1 MRNYAQCEA
10 PGFAPSYMVLQ
21 KLTEMKAMKRIN
33 SFIRAFK
40 INRNALLAAVAI
52 LLVFGLASATMI
64 PAHSETEALTA
75 AIVRTPAGSGFFG
88 FGGDG
93 GPATNAKLSNPNG
106 VAVDAGGNLYIA
118 DIFND
123 RIRKVDTN
131 SVITTFAGRF
141 GGVFS
146 GDNGPATEAGMFD
159 VAGVAVDEKGN
170 VYIADMDN
178 YRVRKVNTNG
188 IISTV
193 AGNGNFG
200 YTGDNVA
207 ATQTALASPAAV
219 AVDVAGNIYIADLFN
234 SRIRKV
240 NAQGVITTFAGA
252 GIADYSGDG
261 GPATQARIDTP
272 EGVAVD
278 RQGNVYIADSVSGV
292 VRRVDTAGIITTFA
306 GNGKDGFDGDGGPAT
321 QARLSSPRGVAAG
334 ADGSVYIA
342 DTGNDRIRQVAPNG
356 VITTVAGNG
365 QTGYNGDG
373 ISATQASFFEPAG
386 LAVDPF
392 GSVYIA
398 DSIND
403 RIRMLKSS
411 QLQFFGLSR
420 YVLPTGD
427 TQTINIIGAG
437 LENSMVA
444 INGQSVS
451 STLDAGAGNLAVIVS
466 PSFLAAPGALSFQV
480 SKAQSQTPA
489 ERRVIVAAQAQLNGV
504 STATVSAASFQQG
517 AAAEAI
523 GAMFGTRLATQTGF
537 ASALPLPTSIAGTS
551 VLVNGIASPLF
562 FVSAGQINY
571 QINKELAAGAIAS
584 VVTVAGD
591 GAVSQGQIQI
601 LTEAPGIFTANAS
614 GNGGPAAVWTLDGVS
629 YFPVSNPD
637 GSPRPLPA
645 GAFVVLFGT
654 GIRNT
659 PASNPTDGNGVAES
673 LRVNLGGAIV
683 VPTFAGP
690 QGSLVGLDQINMQI
704 PASLAGAGK
713 IDAILIVNTRAAN
726 TFQLQIM

>member
-1 MRNYAQCEA
+1 
-10 PGFAPSYMVLQ
+10 
-21 KLTEMKAMKRIN
+21 MKRIN
-33 SFIRAFK
+33 SFIRVFK
-40 INRNALLAAVAI
+40 NNRSVLLSGIAI
-52 LLVFGLASATMI
+52 IFVLGLASELMS
-64 PAHSETEALTA
+64 PARSEIEALTA

-88 FGGDG
+88 FSGDG
-93 GPATNAKLSNPNG
+93 GPATNARFSNPNG

-118 DIFND
+118 DLFND

-131 SVITTFAGRF
+131 GVITTFAGRF
-141 GGVFS
+141 GGTFG
-146 GDNGPATEAGMFD
+146 GDGGPATEAGMFD
-159 VAGVAVDEKGN
+159 VSGVAVDEKGN
-170 VYIADMDN
+170 VYIADTDN
-178 YRVRKVNTNG
+178 YRVRKVDTTG

-200 YTGDNVA
+200 FTGDNVA

-240 NAQGVITTFAGA
+240 DTQGVITTFAGSGVA
-252 GIADYSGDG
+252 GYNGDG
-261 GPATQARIDTP
+261 GQATQARIDTP

-278 RQGNVYIADSVSGV
+278 RLGNVYIADSASGV
-292 VRRVDTAGIITTFA
+292 VRRVAPSGVITTFA
-306 GNGKDGFDGDGGPAT
+306 GTGQDGFNGDGGQAT

-334 ADGSVYIA
+334 ADGTVYIGDA
-342 DTGNDRIRQVAPNG
+342 GNDRIRQVTPNG

-373 ISATQASFFEPAG
+373 IPAVQASFFEPAG

-403 RIRMLKSS
+403 RIRMLKSA

-420 YVLPTGD
+420 YVLPTGAS
-427 TQTINIIGAG
+427 QTINIIGSG

-444 INGQSVS
+444 INGQGVS
-451 STLDAGAGNLAVIVS
+451 SMLDAGSGNLAVSV
-466 PSFLAAPGALSFQV
+466 PLSFLTAPGALSFQV
-480 SKAQSQTPA
+480 SKAQSQTPP
-489 ERRVIVAAQAQLNGV
+489 ERRVIVAAQSQLNGV
-504 STATVSAASFQQG
+504 PSATVSAASFQQG
-517 AAAEAI
+517 ASAEAI

-537 ASALPLPTSIAGTS
+537 ATSFPLPTSLSGTS

-571 QINKELAAGAIAS
+571 QINKELATGEIAS

-601 LTEAPGIFTANAS
+601 LTEAPGIFTANAT
-614 GNGGPAAVWTLDGVS
+614 GNGGPAAVWTQDGINF
-629 YFPVSNPD
+629 FPVSNPD

-645 GAFVVLFGT
+645 GSVVVLFGT

-659 PASNPTDGNGVAES
+659 PALNPTDGNGVAES
-673 LRVNLGGAIV
+673 LRVNLGGAIAT
-683 VPTFAGP
+683 PAFAGP
-690 QGSLVGLDQINMQI
+690 QGSLIGLDQVNLPI
-704 PASLAGAGK
+704 PNGLAGAGR
-713 IDAILIVNTRAAN
+713 IDAILIVNGRAAN

>member
-1 MRNYAQCEA
+1 
-10 PGFAPSYMVLQ
+10 
-21 KLTEMKAMKRIN
+21 MKTMKKIN
-33 SFIRAFK
+33 SLIRVFK
-40 INRNALLAAVAI
+40 NYRSVLLSAVTI
-52 LLVFGLASATMI
+52 IFVLWLASALMS
-64 PAHSETEALTA
+64 PARSETEALTA
-75 AIVRTPAGSGFFG
+75 AIIRTPAGSGFFG
-88 FGGDG
+88 FSGDG
-93 GPATNAKLSNPNG
+93 GPATNARFSNPNG
-106 VAVDAGGNLYIA
+106 VAVAAGGNLYIA
-118 DIFND
+118 DLFND

-131 SVITTFAGRF
+131 GMITTFAGRF
-141 GGVFS
+141 GGTFG
-146 GDNGPATEAGMFD
+146 GDGGPATEAGLFD
-159 VAGVAVDEKGN
+159 VSGVAVDEKGN

-178 YRVRKVNTNG
+178 YRVRKVDTTG
-188 IISTV
+188 KISTV

-200 YTGDNVA
+200 YTGDKVT

-240 NAQGVITTFAGA
+240 SLQGVITTFAGV
-252 GIADYSGDG
+252 GIAGYNGDG
-261 GPATQARIDTP
+261 GQAAQAMIDTP

-278 RQGNVYIADSVSGV
+278 RLGNVYIADSASSV
-292 VRRVDTAGIITTFA
+292 VRRVAPNGVITTFA
-306 GNGKDGFDGDGGPAT
+306 GTGQDGFSGDGGPAT
-321 QARLSSPRGVAAG
+321 QARLSSPRGVAAD
-334 ADGSVYIA
+334 ADGTVYIGDA
-342 DTGNDRIRQVAPNG
+342 GNDRIRQVTPNG

-373 ISATQASFFEPAG
+373 ISATQASFFEPVG

-403 RIRMLKSS
+403 RIRMLKSA

-420 YVLPTGD
+420 YVLPTGAS
-427 TQTINIIGAG
+427 QTINIIGSG
-437 LENSMVA
+437 FENSMVA
-444 INGQSVS
+444 INGQAVS
-451 STLDAGAGNLAVIVS
+451 STLDAASGNLAVIV
-466 PSFLAAPGALSFQV
+466 PLSFLTAPGALSFQV
-480 SKAQSQTPA
+480 TKAQSQTPA
-489 ERRVIVAAQAQLNGV
+489 ERRIIVAAQSQLNGV
-504 STATVSAASFQQG
+504 PSATVSAASFQQG

-537 ASALPLPTSIAGTS
+537 ANALPLPTSISGTS

-562 FVSAGQINY
+562 FVSAGQVNY
-571 QINKELAAGAIAS
+571 QLNKELSTGAIAS

-591 GAVSQGQIQI
+591 GMVSQGQIQI
-601 LTEAPGIFTANAS
+601 LTEAPGIFTANAT
-614 GNGGPAAVWTLDGVS
+614 GKGGPAAVWTLDGIS
-629 YFPVSNPD
+629 FFAVSNPD

-645 GAFVVLFGT
+645 GSIVVLFGT

-683 VPTFAGP
+683 TPAFAGP
-690 QGSLVGLDQINMQI
+690 QGGFVGLDQINMPI
-704 PASLAGAGK
+704 PASLAGTGR
-713 IDAILIVNTRAAN
+713 IDAVLIVNGRAAN